1 MLDPAELTQSG
12 VKECLDALV
21 GSGGGLL
28 LYDQGLAG
36 REALVA
42 AGAQLAA
49 ASGRPL
55 TVVDASSLRND
66 TAAFLDR
73 LGTPHHVFLSPAQAA
88 SWPTGFTPDAV
99 LAIHADVLLDPAV
112 EEPMLAAAREAHNQ
126 GHLLVARRP
135 DGIPLLDA
143 LTAQTHQLVTGPVT
157 TAQAQAA
164 VGTLARYEPGPPTA
178 SSAQDDDSD
187 AEPTML
193 RLSNHRP
200 GHAPVA
206 AERWPA
212 PLELEAAWIH
222 VDTTMGTGTATEGAQ
237 TTGIERDPLTE
248 EISRALHQ
256 QVRMIRPNPY
266 PEQAANRAAW
276 AQSFTDA
283 AASPLNRISEE
294 TRQRFQRFVSEETMQ
309 GLQRFVGTLQAPG
322 TAEGTPSRSDSP
334 DATGTPHEPRANT
347 SWPPAHSPDGMD
359 SGQDDALSIEE
370 LNTALEDPDLLRRV
384 QQQAKGL
391 QARVLARMEQAAA
404 AARERRQADA
414 DRATAQGHAPG
425 SRDRHDTAQRQAH
438 GQDQNAARQYPG
450 R

>member
-42 AGAQLAA
+42 AGVQLAV

-55 TVVDASSLRND
+55 TVVDASSLRDD
-66 TAAFLDR
+66 TAAFLNQ
-73 LGTPHHVFLSPAQAA
+73 LGMPHHTFLSPAQAA

-112 EEPMLAAAREAHNQ
+112 EEPLLAAAREASSQ

-135 DGIPLLDA
+135 DGHPLLDA

-164 VGTLARYEPGPPTA
+164 SAALARYEPGPPTA
-178 SSAQDDDSD
+178 SPGQSHDSA
-187 AEPTML
+187 
-193 RLSNHRP
+193 RP
-200 GHAPVA
+200 GPMA
-206 AERWPA
+206 AAAARWLARPE
-212 PLELEAAWIH
+212 PEADWIY
-222 VDTTMGTGTATEGAQ
+222 VDTTMTGV
-237 TTGIERDPLTE
+237 ERDE
-248 EISRALHQ
+248 VSRALYP
-256 QVRMIRPNPY
+256 QVGMIRPNPY
-266 PEQAANRAAW
+266 PEQAGNWEAW

-283 AASPLNRISEE
+283 ATALPNRISEE
-294 TRQRFQRFVSEETMQ
+294 TRQRFQRFVSEETQ
-309 GLQRFVGTLQAPG
+309 QRLQWFVGPPPTPG
-322 TAEGTPSRSDSP
+322 TASETPSRSDSP
-334 DATGTPHEPRANT
+334 HATGPAHELRANT
-347 SWPPAHSPDGMD
+347 WLPAHTPDGMD

-370 LNTALEDPDLLRRV
+370 LITALEDPDPGLLRRV
-384 QQQAKGL
+384 QQQAESL
-391 QARVLARMEQAAA
+391 QAGVLARKEQAAT

-414 DRATAQGHAPG
+414 DRAAAQGHTPRSSG
-425 SRDRHDTAQRQAH
+425 TRHDPAQQQAH